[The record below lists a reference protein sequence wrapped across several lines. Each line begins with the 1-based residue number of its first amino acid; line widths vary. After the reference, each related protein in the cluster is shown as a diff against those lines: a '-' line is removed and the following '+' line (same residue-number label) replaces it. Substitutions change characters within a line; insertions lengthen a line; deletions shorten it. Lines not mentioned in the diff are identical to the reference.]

1 MTCRDNLTRSA
12 RSHLNLIET
21 EYSASEIAT
30 SLARPAKPMPCV
42 DAQHSHSIAAGSI
55 AAEVLPAPQGSMA
68 GGSLTAANAPH
79 QWRIQEEKPRSVFN
93 DDASPEGSTQS
104 NLLASLKHTQLTT
117 CQLAATEIRCN
128 PYIQCYG
135 VQKDFQTPEVH
146 S

>member
-68 GGSLTAANAPH
+68 GGSLTASNAPPISGESKK
-79 QWRIQEEKPRSVFN
+79 RNR
-93 DDASPEGSTQS
+93 DQS
-104 NLLASLKHTQLTT
+104 LTMT
-117 CQLAATEIRCN
+117 RRLRAAPKAICL
-128 PYIQCYG
+128 QA
-135 VQKDFQTPEVH
+135 
-146 S
+146 